1 MKKTILFLLL
11 ACIIICVNAQPSQTA
26 LSANDEYVKQLGA
39 LENLNVATIADTI
52 SRKFID
58 KKDKAR
64 AIYFWIANNI
74 SLDPKAT
81 RSNDNKKAD
90 PVIVIQERK
99 TTPLGFANL
108 VQEMCSMANIRCLV
122 VDGFVKKS
130 AEEINNKADEINY
143 SWNVVQLGQS
153 PDKWYY
159 IDAASAAGFL
169 DKKMSVFTRQ
179 FITDYFFAD
188 KALFNL
194 SHYPDN
200 SGWYLG
206 NDQKSLKEFYALPI
220 IGRSAF
226 AIGLQK
232 PLPLN
237 GFIKAKKGNNVSFSF
252 NYNPG
257 TAITDISI
265 VIGEGSKQLRPD
277 KIDFTDN
284 GGSIKFNY
292 KFKKD
297 DTYPFTIM
305 ADGKEILRYY
315 AEIEE

>member
-1 MKKTILFLLL
+1 MKKITIFLLFAFYFNSL
-11 ACIIICVNAQPSQTA
+11 IAQPSNST
-26 LSANDEYVKQLGA
+26 LSANDEYVRQLGA

-52 SRKFID
+52 SRKFTD
-58 KKDKAR
+58 KKDKTR

-81 RSNDNKKAD
+81 RSNDNKKVD

-108 VQEMCSMANIRCLV
+108 IQEMCSMANIRCLV
-122 VDGFVKKS
+122 VDGYVKKD

-159 IDAASAAGFL
+159 IDAASASGYL
-169 DKKMSVFTRQ
+169 DKKMSVFTKQ

-206 NDQKSLKEFYALPI
+206 DDQKSLKEFYALPI

-226 AIGLQK
+226 AVGLQK

-265 VIGEGSKQLRPD
+265 VIGEGSRQLRPE

-284 GGSIKFNY
+284 GGSIRFNY

-297 DTYPFTIM
+297 DTYPFTIT
-305 ADGKEILRYY
+305 ADGKEILRYF